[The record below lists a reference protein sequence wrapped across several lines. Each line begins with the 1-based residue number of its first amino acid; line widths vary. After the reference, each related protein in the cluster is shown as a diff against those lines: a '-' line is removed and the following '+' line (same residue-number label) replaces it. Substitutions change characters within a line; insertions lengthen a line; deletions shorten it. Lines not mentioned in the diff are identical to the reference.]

1 MEKLLSYGDSTKWPS
16 PKKNS
21 FPLTP
26 IKAPLIAFSIFSN
39 THLFL
44 SFHMAQNK
52 HKWASLQSF
61 FLFLPT
67 KDPWQHKKAFFIE
80 ERTTYFIPNR
90 AYNISHK
97 VTIFL
102 AMKEDVINRFFF
114 FTHITFIWHL
124 LSPSFELVQCQY
136 PSPCGLPSKKPD
148 FWWNQRTLNNYR
160 QESLCISIE

>member
-1 MEKLLSYGDSTKWPS
+1 MEKLLSYGDSTKWLS

-44 SFHMAQNK
+44 SF
-52 HKWASLQSF
+52 F

-67 KDPWQHKKAFFIE
+67 KDPCQHKKAFFIE

-148 FWWNQRTLNNYR
+148 F
-160 QESLCISIE
+160 